1 MSKRKTVS
9 AVIFVTFLVASTTF
23 AAELKDEWNDFLHYT
38 KIGRLDLARSYAQAI
53 ISRDPDPLVVLGFT
67 LENPQGYE
75 IMMMVH
81 KSAPDKELAV
91 LTEKLIAII
100 EQGRFVRRSDPKLVV
115 DEVKRLSR
123 GDRGKMIA
131 MKRLKDAGE
140 FAIPFMLDPIG
151 NPNRRSELPH
161 VIWALPQIGQPGI
174 RPLAAA
180 LQTDNPAV
188 KSEVINALGAIGYPQ
203 ALPYL
208 KYVVEQDE
216 STEHK
221 NAAMKSIRE
230 IDPSALSVSAA
241 ELFFKLAEKYYY
253 HHASLDTVSKAGQ
266 SNIWFWDT
274 SKRHLVWQSVSTDYF
289 NELMAMRCCEWA
301 LDADPEFG
309 RAIGLW
315 LAGFYK
321 AESYG
326 TAMPAYFGQTHA
338 KASVYATTAGPE
350 YLHQALARA
359 INDGNAAVALGTIEA
374 LIVTAGQKS
383 IFSAVGAVQPLL
395 TSLTFDDNAVRS
407 SAAIAIATAGPR
419 GQFGESGLVVD
430 NLAKAI
436 DRGVGA
442 NADQAA
448 AQYGFRCVRAML
460 ALANH
465 GNRAFDLAPAQAA
478 LVKAVN
484 AGNSE
489 MKILS
494 AQVLSHVDS
503 PSAQQA
509 VASLALG
516 TSNDQVLRIQAF
528 AALAVSAKLNGSQ
541 IKDDTLAQMYDII
554 SSEQAPAE
562 LRQAAATAFGALNLP
577 SRKVKDL
584 ILDQAKS

>member
-9 AVIFVTFLVASTTF
+9 AVMFVIFLVVSTTF

-53 ISRDPDPLVVLGFT
+53 ISRDPDPLAMLGFT

-81 KSAPDKELAV
+81 RLAPDKELSA
-91 LTEKLIAII
+91 LTDKLIAII
-100 EQGRFVRRSDPKLVV
+100 EQGRFIRRSDPKLVV
-115 DEVKRLSR
+115 NEVKRLSA

-188 KSEVINALGAIGYPQ
+188 KSEVISALGAIGYPQ

-208 KYVVEQDE
+208 KYVVEKEE
-216 STEHK
+216 STELK

-230 IDPSALSVSAA
+230 IDPAALSSSAA
-241 ELFFKLAEKYYY
+241 ELFFRLAEKYYY
-253 HHASLDTVSKAGQ
+253 HHASLGTTSKAGK
-266 SNIWFWDT
+266 SNVWFWDT
-274 SKRHLVWQSVSTDYF
+274 SKRHLVWQPVATDYF

-309 RAIGLW
+309 MAIGLW

-326 TAMPAYFGQTHA
+326 TAMPEYFGQTHA
-338 KASVYATTAGPE
+338 SASVYATTAGPE

-395 TSLTFDDNAVRS
+395 TALTFDDNAVRS

-419 GQFGESGLVVD
+419 GQFGESGMVVD

-436 DRGVGA
+436 DRGVEA
-442 NADQAA
+442 NAEQATV
-448 AQYGFRCVRAML
+448 QYGFRCVKAL
-460 ALANH
+460 LTLANQ
-465 GNRAFDLAPAQAA
+465 GNRAFGLAPAQAA

-484 AGNSE
+484 QGNSE
-489 MKILS
+489 MKILG
-494 AQVLSHVDS
+494 AQVLSHVDT

-509 VASLALG
+509 IASVALG
-516 TSNDQVLRIQAF
+516 DSNDQALRIQAF

-541 IKDDTLAQMYDII
+541 IKDDTIAQMYDII
-554 SSEQAPAE
+554 SSEQAPAD